1 MNGIEDNDNEIK
13 KKSLYFLSITVT
25 ILRKKRREDKIFEFS
40 DKPATSNIEKK
51 EGISWQLQK
60 RQKLQY

>member
-40 DKPATSNIEKK
+40 DNPATSNLNI
-51 EGISWQLQK
+51 
-60 RQKLQY
+60 